1 MLSTGSTMYR
11 VPFHAVLQPREMNVQ
26 TVNHVAKIGG
36 QDPERRLEDFAFR
49 LHSESI
55 CRHAPAERLG
65 KVDAIHD
72 AIDLEP
78 RFRVIRSLPPSPRCR
93 IDNSK
98 VSSVKTRVC
107 VGSPHASNEFQ

>member
-1 MLSTGSTMYR
+1 MYR
-11 VPFHAVLQPREMNVQ
+11 VPSHAVLQPREMNVQ
-26 TVNHVAKIGG
+26 TVDHVAKIGG

-65 KVDAIHD
+65 KIDAIHD

-78 RFRVIRSLPPSPRCR
+78 CFRVIRSLPPSPRCR
-93 IDNSK
+93 IEEFEGLFGENPRVGW
-98 VSSVKTRVC
+98 VS
-107 VGSPHASNEFQ
+107 HASNEFQ